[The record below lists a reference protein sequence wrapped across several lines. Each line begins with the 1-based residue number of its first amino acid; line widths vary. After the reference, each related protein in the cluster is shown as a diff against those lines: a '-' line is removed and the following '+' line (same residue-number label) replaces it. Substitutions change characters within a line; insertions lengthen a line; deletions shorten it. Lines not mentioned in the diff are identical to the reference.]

1 MNKQMKQHL
10 EAVIDAIVEGN
21 TVGAKESFHDY
32 LRAKTQVILLGE
44 ADDEDKSDDKE
55 DKKEDKKSDDKE
67 DKDDKKPAFL
77 KKEKGD
83 KKSDDKMDDKDC

>member
-44 ADDEDKSDDKE
+44 ADDEDKE
-55 DKKEDKKSDDKE
+55 DDKKSE
-67 DKDDKKPAFL
+67 KDDKKPAFL
-77 KKEKGD
+77 EKAEKKAEKKDD
-83 KKSDDKMDDKDC
+83 KKSDKKDEKMDDKDCE